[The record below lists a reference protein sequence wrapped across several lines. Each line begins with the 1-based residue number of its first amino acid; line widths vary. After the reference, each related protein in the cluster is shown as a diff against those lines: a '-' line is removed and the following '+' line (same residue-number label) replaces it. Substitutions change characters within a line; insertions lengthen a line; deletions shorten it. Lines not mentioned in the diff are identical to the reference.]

1 MGSWEVIG
9 ITSQAVFMILQAV
22 FTKISRAFDEN
33 ENEREKKIEKCYF
46 PIYQRV
52 YLGTTD
58 RRHGIMPVFE

>member
-33 ENEREKKIEKCYF
+33 ENE
-46 PIYQRV
+46 YQRV